1 MALALWAISRA
12 TFGRVAKRRHA
23 TAAQVA
29 IAWILRQRG
38 VLTIPKSAS
47 ADHVREHRGALD
59 VQLTYED
66 LDDLDR
72 EFPRRREQ
80 RRRGALTT

>member
-1 MALALWAISRA
+1 MGGSG
-12 TFGRVAKRRHA
+12 TRRSVGSPRGGTHRGA
-23 TAAQVA
+23 SA

-47 ADHVREHRGALD
+47 ADRVRENRGALD
-59 VQLTYED
+59 VQLTHED

-72 EFPRRREQ
+72 EFPPAVEKSAAG
-80 RRRGALTT
+80 GALTS